1 MWVNLQQ
8 LTKSQKST
16 IIDAVLTPDGVL
28 KGKQT
33 VRYEGLAAQKYRQE
47 KGIEGFGPDVTD
59 ASEFTLQGQV
69 ADGTISICP
78 FPNPMKENP
87 FKAEKRKMPVEF
99 ASTGTNR
106 VVVNITLPE
115 GYTLQGEPRNTT
127 IVSTDKGVEG
137 RYQTSTGNDKVMLSC
152 QFSVNKLTHS
162 EKSYDDL
169 REIFNLF
176 SQYNNEPLTFKKAQ

>member
-1 MWVNLQQ
+1 M
-8 LTKSQKST
+8 KSQKNT

-33 VRYEGLAAQKYRQE
+33 VRYEGLAALKYRQE
-47 KGIEGFGPDVTD
+47 KGIDAFGPDVTD
-59 ASEFTLQGQV
+59 DSEFTLQGQV
-69 ADGTISICP
+69 TDGTISICP
-78 FPNPMKENP
+78 FPNPMKNNP

-127 IVSTDKGVEG
+127 IVSTDKGLEG
-137 RYQTSTGNDKVMLSC
+137 RYQTSVSGGKVMLSC